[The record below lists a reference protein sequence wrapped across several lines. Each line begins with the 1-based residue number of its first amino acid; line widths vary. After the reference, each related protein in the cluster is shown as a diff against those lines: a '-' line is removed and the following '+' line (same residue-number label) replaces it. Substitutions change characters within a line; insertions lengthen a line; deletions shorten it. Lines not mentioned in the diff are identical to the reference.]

1 MKKLLRYLS
10 VLPALLM
17 LFLIFCFSAQD
28 GDTSGSLSF
37 RLCCAVI
44 RFVDRTFSLSLTET
58 EVLSRADSIHFL
70 VRKAAHMTEYFLLTL
85 SIFLPLRVW
94 LHGDNTK
101 KTRNPFL
108 CRYIL
113 PTFLLSVLCATLD
126 EFHQIFVPG
135 RCGSPFDVLVDSIGI
150 CIACGILILF
160 HLRRLSVYSI
170 K

>member
-94 LHGDNTK
+94 LLTGKDSTR
-101 KTRNPFL
+101 KTTIGK
-108 CRYIL
+108 IL
-113 PTFLLSVLCATLD
+113 LFTLLLSIAFAVLD
-126 EFHQIFVPG
+126 EFHQVFVPG
-135 RCGSPFDVLVDSIGI
+135 RCGTPKDVLIDSIGI
-150 CIACGILILF
+150 LIACLLLLKTTAGKKGDY
-160 HLRRLSVYSI
+160 HE
-170 K
+170 